1 MADVVVVG
9 KGFAARSAAEV
20 LSRAGFSLHHSLDLE
35 SSGRSPVILGDL
47 TGGLGIAREAIE
59 SGRHLLITNPV
70 NLPIER
76 LQMLLDSRRRA
87 QALFVWSERRHHPG
101 YKFISGLIEADG
113 TWVPRFLRMD
123 YLSSEQATSNL
134 LRWRVVESM
143 VLAQSVA
150 AAAPLNVSAHAVAN
164 PLRTATDQLQINVEL
179 DDYEA
184 FLQVGLGEAIERRET
199 LLAAGD
205 RKAFV
210 DEMNQS
216 VPVRL
221 VDAEPGRLES
231 SPARWVSCPAPAP
244 DELARQQCLG
254 FLEATL
260 DSGLA
265 QREASRWVRAL
276 SVLKAMERSLLENG
290 RSIEVARQA
299 EEPRFR
305 LLQGRGAAASGAPI
319 PA

>member
-1 MADVVVVG
+1 M
-9 KGFAARSAAEV
+9 

-35 SSGRSPVILGDL
+35 SSGRSPVILGDIP
-47 TGGLGIAREAIE
+47 GALGIAKEAVE
-59 SGRHLLITNPV
+59 AGRHILITNPL

-113 TWVPRFLRMD
+113 TWIPRFLRLD
-123 YLSSEQATSNL
+123 YLSSDQATSNL
-134 LRWRVVESM
+134 LRWRVAESLA
-143 VLAQSVA
+143 LAQSIAGAV
-150 AAAPLNVSAHAVAN
+150 PVNVSAHAVAN
-164 PLRTATDQLQINVEL
+164 PLRTATDQLHINVEL

-184 FLQVGLGEAIERRET
+184 FVQVGLGEAIERRET
-199 LLAAGD
+199 LIAASD

-210 DEMNQS
+210 DELNQS

-221 VDAEPGRLES
+221 VDAEPGRVES
-231 SPARWVSCPAPAP
+231 SPARWVSCPAPTP
-244 DELARQQCLG
+244 DELARQQCLS

-265 QREASRWVRAL
+265 QKEASHWVRSL

-290 RSIEVARQA
+290 RTIEVARQA

-305 LLQGRGAAASGAPI
+305 LLQGRGQVAQAPI